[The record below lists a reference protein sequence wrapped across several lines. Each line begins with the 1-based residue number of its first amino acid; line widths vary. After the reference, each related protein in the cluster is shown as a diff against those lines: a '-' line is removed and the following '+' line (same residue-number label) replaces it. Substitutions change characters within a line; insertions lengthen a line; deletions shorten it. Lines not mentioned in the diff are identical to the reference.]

1 MATPTVP
8 ASIKRMARECI
19 AVRVRLV
26 NRLVTANC
34 DEKLR
39 PHGLHVAQVNIL
51 CALANMGPVQ
61 PSVLAERM
69 YLEKSTLSRDLQ
81 VLLGHGYVQRDGGKD
96 ARSQVLTITTAG
108 IEKLE
113 AIIPLWNAAQKELTK
128 QLGLTFVSS
137 LTDTVDGL
145 WAEL

>member
-1 MATPTVP
+1 MATPTIP

-26 NRLVTANC
+26 NRLVTAHC
-34 DEKLR
+34 EDKLR
-39 PHGLHVAQVNIL
+39 PHGLHVAQVNLL
-51 CALANMGPVQ
+51 CAMANMGPVQ
-61 PSVLAERM
+61 PSVLAQRM
-69 YLEKSTLSRDLQ
+69 FLEKSTLSRDLQ

-96 ARSQVLTITTAG
+96 ARSQLLTITPDG
-108 IEKLE
+108 IAKLE
-113 AIIPLWNAAQKELTK
+113 SIMPLWQEAQRELTK